1 MGHSCCPMKASQ
13 VVVIME
19 VHVVVKSDRQLF
31 VHDQKIA
38 QGQGVPDPLLQNAC
52 RAALI
57 AGSPAPKNALGD
69 LQNVFSASLGNQ
81 KEKEKEG
88 KAHAQKRPK
97 TKGWL
102 TSRSCDH
109 TVENK
114 THAFTSP
121 VASSSCKA
129 WLVKAKKGLTSSGK
143 GKNAVTKAFSDR

>member
-1 MGHSCCPMKASQ
+1 M
-13 VVVIME
+13 
-19 VHVVVKSDRQLF
+19 VKSDRQLF

-81 KEKEKEG
+81 KEKEKEKEKEG

-97 TKGWL
+97 TKG
-102 TSRSCDH
+102 
-109 TVENK
+109 
-114 THAFTSP
+114 
-121 VASSSCKA
+121 
-129 WLVKAKKGLTSSGK
+129 
-143 GKNAVTKAFSDR
+143 